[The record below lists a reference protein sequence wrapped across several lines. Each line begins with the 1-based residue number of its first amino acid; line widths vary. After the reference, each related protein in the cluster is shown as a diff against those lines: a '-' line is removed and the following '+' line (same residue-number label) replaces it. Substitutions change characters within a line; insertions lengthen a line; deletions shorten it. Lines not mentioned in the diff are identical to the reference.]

1 MISGFFICVIN
12 FYFDNKNFESILEVT
27 NMEFDP
33 NDLLNNDV
41 QLHNSQED
49 LWRIFRIMAEFTEG
63 FEMMGKVKPS
73 VAVFGSAR
81 TKENNKF
88 YQMGVDVGAELV
100 KHGFGVITGGGPGIM
115 QAANQGA
122 NEAGGSSTGINIDLP
137 HEQSANPFID
147 KDKLISF
154 RYFFVRKVMFFK
166 YSQGYILLPGGFGT
180 IDECF
185 EVLTLIQTGKT
196 SKFPV
201 VLMGSEYWGSLVE
214 WIKNNLFKGEY
225 ISENDM
231 DLFQLTDDPKEAAK
245 IIYDFHKGKK
255 FTPNF

>member
-1 MISGFFICVIN
+1 LDAFFIYPNN
-12 FYFDNKNFESILEVT
+12 FYFGYHKFKSLLEAAI
-27 NMEFDP
+27 MEFNP

-49 LWRIFRIMAEFTEG
+49 LWRIFRIMAEFVEG

-73 VAVFGSAR
+73 VAIFGSAR
-81 TKENNKF
+81 TKENNKY
-88 YQMGVDVGAELV
+88 YQMAVDVSTELV
-100 KHGFGVITGGGPGIM
+100 KNGFGVITGGGPGIM

-122 NEAGGSSTGINIDLP
+122 KTAGGSSTGINIDLP

-147 KDKLISF
+147 RDKLISF

-185 EVLTLIQTGKT
+185 EVMTLIQTGKT
-196 SKFPV
+196 SKFPII
-201 VLMGSEYWGSLVE
+201 LMGSEYWGSLVE
-214 WIKNNLFKGEY
+214 WIKNNLLAGEY
-225 ISENDM
+225 ISKEDM
-231 DLFQLTDDPKEAAK
+231 NLFQLTDDPKEAAK
-245 IIYDFHKGKK
+245 IIYDFHKGKM